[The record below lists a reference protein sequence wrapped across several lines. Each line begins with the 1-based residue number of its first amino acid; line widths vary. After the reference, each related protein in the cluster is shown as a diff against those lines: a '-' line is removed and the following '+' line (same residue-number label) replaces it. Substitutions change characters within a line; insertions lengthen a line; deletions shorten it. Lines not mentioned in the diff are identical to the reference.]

1 MEGVANPDNVGGL
14 FRIAEAFGG
23 DCVLLDPSS
32 GDPFYRKAI
41 RTSVGAVMRLPFH
54 RFETWPGALRTLRD
68 EGVSVVALTPREDSI
83 PLNDYASTARAVERL
98 VVLVGSEGRGLSDA
112 ALEIAHARVRIPLA
126 PDVDSLNVV
135 VAASIALAALWPL
148 PNASPS

>member
-41 RTSVGAVMRLPFH
+41 RTSVGAVMRA
-54 RFETWPGALRTLRD
+54 ALSPSRA
-68 EGVSVVALTPREDSI
+68 VAGRIEDSF
-83 PLNDYASTARAVERL
+83 AT
-98 VVLVGSEGRGLSDA
+98 RG
-112 ALEIAHARVRIPLA
+112 
-126 PDVDSLNVV
+126 
-135 VAASIALAALWPL
+135 
-148 PNASPS
+148 SPSSH